1 MMRTNDSSMSSGL
14 VVNEIVSISIS
25 RSLMASGPKNCAS
38 TLNRML
44 FWPGD
49 VDRVAGRI
57 SLFPVGAEHL
67 FPAGDHLHPMADLG
81 LRGPSDVLL
90 QERSLFLGK
99 FRHAFRCN
107 RVVLQTFVHERN
119 VVLQNRTTVRLPIVP

>member
-1 MMRTNDSSMSSGL
+1 MSSGV
-14 VVNEIVSISIS
+14 VVNENRLDQHQPIVDGF
-25 RSLMASGPKNCAS
+25 GPKELRKHAKQDVV
-38 TLNRML
+38 LA
-44 FWPGD
+44 GD